1 MYFITEYIRFNSTK
15 QIFQFLEGYPNH
27 DVLSAHEYALLIR
40 YRHIGNLYDPS
51 MTHHIK
57 TKAQF
62 TVRFLHKL
70 HLVFGVKR
78 AILYCRFKL
87 MLAAHFH
94 DVTKC
99 YQIW

>member
-1 MYFITEYIRFNSTK
+1 MYFITQYIRFNSTK

-40 YRHIGNLYDPS
+40 IGNLYDPS

-57 TKAQF
+57 TKAHL

-70 HLVFGVKR
+70 HLVVGVKR
-78 AILYCRFKL
+78 AILYCRFKS
-87 MLAAHFH
+87 
-94 DVTKC
+94 TSSGG
-99 YQIW
+99 